1 MSTPKIFSQAC
12 ENNRQPILDLL
23 LSVFAKTRSV
33 LEVGSGTGQ
42 HAAFFAPRLP
52 HLVWQTS
59 DLAVNH
65 TAINAWIND
74 CPSSNIRRP
83 LVFDASSPN
92 RPCGLMDGLFTAN
105 TCHIMP
111 WPAVVSLFAGLP
123 LLLAPEATIVIY
135 GPFKYGGR
143 FTSASNAD
151 FDYRLKMHS
160 HHQGIRGFEAIS
172 GLASAAG
179 LVLQEDQ
186 PMPANNRLLVWQR
199 QHA

>member
-1 MSTPKIFSQAC
+1 VSTPKIFSQAC

-23 LSVFAKTRSV
+23 LRFFAKTNHV

-59 DLAVNH
+59 DLTANH
-65 TAINAWIND
+65 AIINAWIDD

-83 LVFDASSPN
+83 LVFDASSP
-92 RPCGLMDGLFTAN
+92 CYSYSLVDGLFTAN

-123 LLLAPEATIVIY
+123 LLLAPEATVVIY
-135 GPFKYGGR
+135 GPFKYGGK

-151 FDYRLKMHS
+151 FDYRLKEYS
-160 HHQGIRGFEAIS
+160 PHQGIRDFEAIS

-199 QHA
+199 TNT